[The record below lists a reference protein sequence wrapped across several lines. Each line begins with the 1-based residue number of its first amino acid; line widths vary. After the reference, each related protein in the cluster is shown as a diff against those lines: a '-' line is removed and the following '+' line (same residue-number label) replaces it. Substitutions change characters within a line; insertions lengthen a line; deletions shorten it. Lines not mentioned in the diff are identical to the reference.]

1 MSEITSATEQEYIQQ
16 LSGAVVGKFGLSF
29 TPTIKRLHSSDSG
42 FIVYVSRN
50 MSDMGLRL
58 YYMYAGYDK
67 GSSFG
72 IVLPDDPHQRMELL
86 SRTHEIKRWMNQDYM
101 FKIGTW
107 KDVQDNQVA
116 ILPYMRYV
124 LKYNNNLYTVRNSR
138 LVKSPVAEVP
148 EDTPCLYSRQTT
160 ARRQPLGDCFWYGV
174 DKLHY
179 VVVRPDVKLLREL
192 QDVNTLFIGNLGLP
206 TGIVRSTHTSNRPL
220 LQWYIRESF
229 DGRCRIG
236 SSYYPKFRR
245 ENNAPTMNGRHSI
258 DTGVDSFI
266 RYMNCTGNPFVKIAA
281 QCYDSA
287 NGCVMLPGILKLYKV
302 KDHKKY
308 RYIRTTPA
316 TIRKY
321 FIKGGDGWYIPRAH
335 VVRLNK
341 TKTMYSPELAY
352 KNPLNTIAEMYHVH
366 VHDDEN
372 NIWVPDQKTLT
383 MIKASDIIKTSTSD
397 AVIKYLG
404 EHNIPAY
411 YYFWDSVCCPI
422 CGSLIPLKTKRDIPL
437 LYVDDD
443 GRTHSTHV
451 RSCCI
456 EHKSLHKGKLNTDE
470 GFTMVR
476 VTQEYAQKHNCGM
489 KTFTVNNERNRIL
502 VKSREGEDLYF
513 KPSLVHGGKVPAELG
528 RYRPEYNDVISL
540 KCTHVHQYGYK
551 PTPTFFGKTD
561 NHKYMGVEL
570 ELMYGGTTD
579 ENAEKICNGFNEL
592 YAKRDGS
599 LTRGLEL
606 VTEPCSV
613 GYHIKDFGWET
624 VVDRAKRL
632 GYEDASG
639 SGIHVHVSR
648 EFWKDQNKIADLI
661 LFADLYRKN
670 IFYFSGRNEAKFNE
684 WAAMYFNIENT
695 RIRMNKSN
703 VTLMDEYTQRRNHTR
718 GINIKPRNTVEFR
731 FFAST
736 TNADRVKS
744 IVEFVDCVSDVS
756 LLPREEMKWEKIK
769 DIAIEKG
776 YTHLLSDELFQRS
789 CDATA

>member
-1 MSEITSATEQEYIQQ
+1 MSEVERATEQEYIQQ

-29 TPTIKRLHSSDSG
+29 TPTIKRLYPSDSG
-42 FIVYVSRN
+42 FIIYVSRN
-50 MSDMGLRL
+50 MSDMELRL

-72 IVLPDDPHQRMELL
+72 IVLPDDPFHKMELL
-86 SRTHEIKRWMNQDYM
+86 SRTSEIKRWMNQEYM
-101 FKIGTW
+101 FKMGTW
-107 KDVQDNQVA
+107 KDVCDNQVA
-116 ILPYMRYV
+116 ILPDMRYV
-124 LKYNNNLYTVRNSR
+124 LKYNNNLYTVHNCH
-138 LVKSPVAEVP
+138 LVKSPAAEVP
-148 EDTPCLYSRQTT
+148 DDTICLHSELST
-160 ARRQPLGDCFWYGV
+160 AKRQPLGDCFWYGV

-179 VVVRPDVKLLREL
+179 VVVRPNVKLLREL
-192 QDVNTLFIGNLGLP
+192 PDVNTLFIGNLGLP
-206 TGIVRSTHTSNRPL
+206 TGVVRSTHTSNRPL
-220 LQWYIRESF
+220 LQWYIRESS

-245 ENNAPTMNGRHSI
+245 ENNVPTMNGRHSI
-258 DTGVDSFI
+258 SAGADGFI
-266 RYMNCTGNPFVKIAA
+266 RYMNCTGNPFVKIAV

-287 NGCVMLPGILKLYKV
+287 NGCVMSPGILKLYKV

-308 RYIRTTPA
+308 RYIRTTPV

-321 FIKGGDGWYIPRAH
+321 FMKGGDGWYIPRAH

-341 TKTMYSPELAY
+341 TKLMYSPELAY
-352 KNPLNTIAEMYHVH
+352 KNPLNTIVEMYHIH
-366 VHDDEN
+366 VHDDDRN
-372 NIWVPDQKTLT
+372 TWVPDQKTLA
-383 MIKASDIIKTSTSD
+383 MIKTTDIIKTSTGG
-397 AVIKYLG
+397 ATIKYLG
-404 EHNIPAY
+404 EHNIPMY
-411 YYFWDSVCCPI
+411 YYRGDGVRCPI
-422 CGSLIPLKTKRDIPL
+422 CGMLIPQKTKRDIPL

-456 EHKSLHKGKLNTDE
+456 EHKSLRKGKLNTDK

-476 VTQEYAQKHNCGM
+476 VTQEYAQKHKCGM
-489 KTFTVNNERNRIL
+489 KTFTVSDERNLIL
-502 VKSREGEDLYF
+502 VKRRESEDFYF
-513 KPSLVHGGKVPAELG
+513 KPSLVHRGKVPAELG
-528 RYRPEYNDVISL
+528 RYRPEHNDVISL

-551 PTPTFFGKTD
+551 PTPTFFGETD
-561 NHKYMGVEL
+561 NHKYIGVEL

-579 ENAEKICNGFNEL
+579 ENAEKICNGFSEL

-648 EFWKDQNKIADLI
+648 DFWKDKNKIADLI
-661 LFADLYRKN
+661 MFADLYRQN
-670 IFYFSGRNEAKFNE
+670 IFCFSGRTEGKFNE
-684 WAAMYFNIENT
+684 WASMYFNIENA
-695 RIRMNKSN
+695 RQRMGKSN
-703 VTLMDEYTQRRNHTR
+703 EELMYEYEQRRNHTR

-744 IVEFVDCVSDVS
+744 IVEFVDCLSDMS
-756 LLPREEMKWEKIK
+756 LLPRKEMSWEKIK
-769 DIAIEKG
+769 DIAIEKR
-776 YTHLLSDELFQRS
+776 YTHLLSDELFIES
-789 CDATA
+789 CNVSA

>member
-16 LSGAVVGKFGLSF
+16 LRGAVVGKFELSF

-42 FIVYVSRN
+42 FIIYVSRN
-50 MSDMGLRL
+50 MSDLELRL
-58 YYMYAGYDK
+58 YYMYAGYEK

-72 IVLPDDPHQRMELL
+72 IILPDDPHQRMELL
-86 SRTHEIKRWMNQDYM
+86 SRMRETKRWMNQDYM
-101 FKIGTW
+101 FKVGTW
-107 KDVQDNQVA
+107 KDVHDNQVA
-116 ILPYMRYV
+116 ILPDMRYV
-124 LKYNNNLYTVRNSR
+124 LKYNNNLYTVRNCR
-138 LVKSPVAEVP
+138 LVKLSAADIPD
-148 EDTPCLYSRQTT
+148 DTPCLCSRQTT

-179 VVVRPDVKLLREL
+179 VVVRPDIKLLREL

-258 DTGVDSFI
+258 DAGVDIFI
-266 RYMNCTGNPFVKIAA
+266 RYVNCTGNPFVKIAA
-281 QCYDSA
+281 QCYDTA
-287 NGCVMLPGILKLYKV
+287 NGYVVSPGILKLYKV
-302 KDHKKY
+302 KDHKRY
-308 RYIRTTPA
+308 RYVRTTPA

-321 FIKGGDGWYIPRAH
+321 FMKGGEGWYIPRAH

-372 NIWVPDQKTLT
+372 TIWVPDQKTLT
-383 MIKASDIIKTSTSD
+383 MIKASDIIKTSTSG

-404 EHNIPAY
+404 EHNIPTY
-411 YYFWDSVCCPI
+411 YYLWDGVRCPI
-422 CGSLIPLKTKRDIPL
+422 CGSLIPPKTKRDIPL

-443 GRTHSTHV
+443 GRTHSMHV

-489 KTFTVNNERNRIL
+489 KTLTVNNERNRIL
-502 VKSREGEDLYF
+502 VKSREREDIYF
-513 KPSLVHGGKVPAELG
+513 KPSLMHRGKVPTELG
-528 RYRPEYNDVISL
+528 RYRPEYNDVVSL

-561 NHKYMGVEL
+561 NHKYIGVEL

-648 EFWKDQNKIADLI
+648 DFWKDQNKIADLI
-661 LFADLYRKN
+661 LFSDLYREN
-670 IFYFSGRNEAKFNE
+670 IFTFSGRTASKFNE

-695 RIRMNKSN
+695 RMRMSKSN
-703 VTLMDEYTQRRNHTR
+703 VTLMDEYMQCRSHTR

-756 LLPREEMKWEKIK
+756 LLPREEMKWERIK

-776 YTHLLSDELFQRS
+776 YTHLLSDELFIRS
-789 CDATA
+789 CNVSA

>member
-16 LSGAVVGKFGLSF
+16 LRGAVVGKFGLSF

-42 FIVYVSRN
+42 FIIYVSRN
-50 MSDMGLRL
+50 TSDLELRL
-58 YYMYAGYDK
+58 YYMYAGYEK

-72 IVLPDDPHQRMELL
+72 IILPDDPRQRVELL
-86 SRTHEIKRWMNQDYM
+86 SRMHETKRWMNQDYM

-107 KDVQDNQVA
+107 KDVHDNQVA
-116 ILPYMRYV
+116 ILPDMRYV
-124 LKYNNNLYTVRNSR
+124 LKYDNNLYTVRNCR
-138 LVKSPVAEVP
+138 LVKSPAAEVP
-148 EDTPCLYSRQTT
+148 DDTPCLYSRQTT

-179 VVVRPDVKLLREL
+179 VVVRPNIKLLREL
-192 QDVNTLFIGNLGLP
+192 PDVNTLFIGNLGLP

-236 SSYYPKFRR
+236 SSYYPQFRR

-266 RYMNCTGNPFVKIAA
+266 RYMNCTGNPFVKIAT
-281 QCYDSA
+281 QCYDTA
-287 NGCVMLPGILKLYKV
+287 NGYVVFPGVLKLYKV
-302 KDHKKY
+302 KDHKRY
-308 RYIRTTPA
+308 RYVRTTPA

-383 MIKASDIIKTSTSD
+383 MIKASDIIKTSTSG

-404 EHNIPAY
+404 EHNIPVY
-411 YYFWDSVCCPI
+411 YYLWDAVRCPI
-422 CGSLIPLKTKRDIPL
+422 CGSLIPPKTKRDIPL

-451 RSCCI
+451 RSCCM

-489 KTFTVNNERNRIL
+489 KIFTVNNERNRIL
-502 VKSREGEDLYF
+502 VKSREREDIYF
-513 KPSLVHGGKVPAELG
+513 KPSLMHRGKVPTELG
-528 RYRPEYNDVISL
+528 RYRPEYNDVVSL

-561 NHKYMGVEL
+561 NHKYLGVEL
-570 ELMYGGTTD
+570 ELMYGGTND

-648 EFWKDQNKIADLI
+648 DFWEDQSKIADLI
-661 LFADLYRKN
+661 LFSDLYREN
-670 IFYFSGRNEAKFNE
+670 IFTFSGRTASKFNE

-695 RIRMNKSN
+695 RMRMGKSN
-703 VTLMDEYTQRRNHTR
+703 VTLMDEYMQRRSHTR
-718 GINIKPRNTVEFR
+718 GINIKSRNTVEFR

-776 YTHLLSDELFQRS
+776 YTHLLSDELFIRS
-789 CDATA
+789 CNVSA

>member
-29 TPTIKRLHSSDSG
+29 TPTIKRLQSSDSG
-42 FIVYVSRN
+42 FIIYVSRN
-50 MSDMGLRL
+50 MSDMEFRL

-72 IVLPDDPHQRMELL
+72 IVFPDDPHQRMELL
-86 SRTHEIKRWMNQDYM
+86 SCTTEIKRWMNQDHM

-107 KDVQDNQVA
+107 KDVHDNQVA
-116 ILPYMRYV
+116 ILPDMRYV
-124 LKYNNNLYTVRNSR
+124 LKYNNNLYTVHNCH
-138 LVKSPVAEVP
+138 LVKSPAAEVP
-148 EDTPCLYSRQTT
+148 EDTPCLYSRQAT

-179 VVVRPDVKLLREL
+179 VVVRPNIKLLREL
-192 QDVNTLFIGNLGLP
+192 PDVNTLFIGNLGLP
-206 TGIVRSTHTSNRPL
+206 TGVVRSTHTSNRPL
-220 LQWYIRESF
+220 LQWYIRESS

-245 ENNAPTMNGRHSI
+245 ENNVPTMNGRHSI
-258 DTGVDSFI
+258 NAGADGFI
-266 RYMNCTGNPFVKIAA
+266 RYMNCTGNPFVKIAV
-281 QCYDSA
+281 QCYDVA
-287 NGCVMLPGILKLYKV
+287 NGYVVSPGILKLYKV
-302 KDHKKY
+302 KDHKRY
-308 RYIRTTPA
+308 TYIRTTPA

-321 FIKGGDGWYIPRAH
+321 FMKGGDGWYIPRAH
-335 VVRLNK
+335 VVRLGK

-372 NIWVPDQKTLT
+372 NIWVPDQKTLA
-383 MIKASDIIKTSTSD
+383 MIKASDIIKTSTSG
-397 AVIKYLG
+397 AVIKYMG
-404 EHNIPAY
+404 EHNVPTY
-411 YYFWDSVCCPI
+411 YYFWDGVCCPI
-422 CGSLIPLKTKRDIPL
+422 CGSLIPPNTKRDIPL
-437 LYVDDD
+437 LYVDDN

-456 EHKSLHKGKLNTDE
+456 EHKSLHKGRLNTDK

-502 VKSREGEDLYF
+502 VKSREGEDIYF
-513 KPSLVHGGKVPAELG
+513 KPSLVHKGKVPAELG
-528 RYRPEYNDVISL
+528 RYRPEYDDVISL

-551 PTPTFFGKTD
+551 PTPTFFGETD
-561 NHKYMGVEL
+561 NHKYIGVEL

-579 ENAEKICNGFNEL
+579 ENAEKICNGFSEL

-648 EFWKDQNKIADLI
+648 DFWKDKNKIADLI
-661 LFADLYRKN
+661 MFADLYRQN
-670 IFYFSGRNEAKFNE
+670 IFYFSGRTEGKFNE

-695 RIRMNKSN
+695 RQRMGKSN
-703 VTLMDEYTQRRNHTR
+703 EELMYEYEQRRSHTR

-744 IVEFVDCVSDVS
+744 IVEFVDCLSDMS
-756 LLPREEMKWEKIK
+756 LLPRKEMGWEKIK
-769 DIAIEKG
+769 DIATEKR
-776 YTHLLSDELFQRS
+776 YTHLLSDELFIRS
-789 CDATA
+789 CNVSA